1 MIEINLLPKEL
12 QKKKG
17 PDLLGSPILPLA
29 GGIVIVLFVLSFSLV
44 TMGHHYQ
51 ARFKRLTKELQ
62 DKTPSKNEAVRLR
75 AEIKRFES
83 KKKVIDQLAKGRFFW
98 AEKLNLISDLI
109 PMGIWLSDLSFD
121 EAKEGGLLRLDGM
134 AVSYK
139 DREIINLVTLF
150 MENLKQN
157 EDFYE
162 DFKTIE
168 LGPIRRIKSENVD
181 VMQFS
186 IICQF
191 KKE

>member
-17 PDLLGSPILPLA
+17 LDLSGSPILPLG

-44 TMGHHYQ
+44 AMRHHYQ

-62 DKTPSKNEAVRLR
+62 DKSPSKNEAVKLQAEVKRL
-75 AEIKRFES
+75 ES
-83 KKKVIDQLAKGRFFW
+83 KKKVIDQLAKRKFFW

-109 PMGIWLSDLSFD
+109 PMGVWLNDLSFD
-121 EAKEGGLLRLDGM
+121 ETKKGGLLTLDGM
-134 AVSYK
+134 AVHYK
-139 DREIINLVTLF
+139 DQEMINLVTLF

-157 EDFYE
+157 EDFYK

-181 VMQFS
+181 AMQFS